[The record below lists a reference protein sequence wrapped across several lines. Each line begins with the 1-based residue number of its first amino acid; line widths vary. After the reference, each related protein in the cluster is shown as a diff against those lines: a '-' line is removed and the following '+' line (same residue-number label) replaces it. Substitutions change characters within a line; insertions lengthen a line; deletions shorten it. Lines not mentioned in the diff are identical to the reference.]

1 MERLDSDFLE
11 KLIIKGLMTD
21 KNFLVLVTSTFEP
34 NYFDDSSVSHIFKFC
49 RDYVNEYGEVP
60 QRDTVIN
67 SLPDD
72 FEKTDI
78 TEIFDEI
85 DTIDYDIARNYNH
98 LIDQTN
104 NYLKE
109 QAVKNAIIE
118 SVEIVEDI
126 ERRPEIREKIE
137 RALTKDIKI
146 DLGLDYFGD
155 LGDRL
160 RRIFTASDIRIPT
173 YYPQFDE
180 YINGGFPPFTLSVL
194 TARIHGFKSNTM
206 ANFAARQV
214 LHGHNVVIMTLEMAQ
229 DAFAQRFDSIYS
241 GLDINRIYVSNGYR
255 NNLTRKLAEIKALE
269 NRGSLFIKQF
279 PTGNASV
286 LEFTIYLRE
295 LLIRGIK
302 PSIIYVDYINLMKTA
317 YQVERNMYSAVKRI
331 SEELRALSF
340 AFEIPVVSVSQL
352 NREGSFVGFEEL
364 DFTYVA
370 ESLGLPATADFMAIL
385 GTDDDAM
392 VYANEILYKLVKNRL
407 GGRVG
412 EIGRLYY
419 DARSLRMYDST
430 ELDMWAADA
439 QESGDDRNLVPPPN
453 HREEANTTR
462 GRGRRN

>member
-11 KLIIKGLMTD
+11 KLIIKGMMTD
-21 KNFLVLVTSTFEP
+21 KNFLVLVTSVFEP
-34 NYFDDSSVSHIFKFC
+34 GYFDDSSISHIFKFC
-49 RDYVNEYGEVP
+49 RDYVSEYSEIP
-60 QRDTVIN
+60 QIETVIN
-67 SLPDD
+67 SLPDE
-72 FEKTDI
+72 FEQNDI
-78 TEIFDEI
+78 KEIFEEL

-98 LIDQTN
+98 LVDQTN
-104 NYLKE
+104 DYLKE

-118 SVEIVEDI
+118 SVDIVEDK
-126 ERRPEIREKIE
+126 ERRPEIRQKIE
-137 RALTKDIKI
+137 TALTKDIKI

-160 RRIFTASDIRIPT
+160 TRIFTASDIRIPT

-214 LHGHNVVIMTLEMAQ
+214 LHGHNVVLMTLEMAQ
-229 DAFAQRFDSIYS
+229 DAFAQRFDSIYT
-241 GLDINRIYVSNGYR
+241 GLDINRIYVSNTHKNR
-255 NNLTRKLAEIKALE
+255 LTRKLAEVKAQE
-269 NRGSLFIKQF
+269 GRGTLLIKQF
-279 PTGNASV
+279 PTGQASV
-286 LEFTIYLRE
+286 LDFTIYLRE
-295 LLIRGIK
+295 LLIRGIM

-331 SEELRALSF
+331 AEELRALSF

-364 DFTYVA
+364 DFTYIA
-370 ESLGLPATADFMAIL
+370 ESLGLPATADFMAIM

-392 VYANEILYKLVKNRL
+392 VYQNELLYKIVKNRL

-412 EIGRLYY
+412 EVDRLYY
-419 DARSLRMYDST
+419 DSRSLKMYDST
-430 ELDMWAADA
+430 ELDLWNQDA
-439 QESGDDRNLVPPPN
+439 TTSGDSRDIAPPPN
-453 HREEANTTR
+453 HREEANRT
-462 GRGRRN
+462 RGRRNR

>member
-11 KLIIKGLMTD
+11 KLIIKGMMTD
-21 KNFLVLVTSTFEP
+21 KNFLVLVTSVFEP
-34 NYFDDSSVSHIFKFC
+34 GYFDDSSISHIFKFC
-49 RDYVNEYGEVP
+49 RDYVSEYSEIP
-60 QRDTVIN
+60 QIETVIN
-67 SLPDD
+67 SLPDE
-72 FEKTDI
+72 FEQNDI
-78 TEIFDEI
+78 KEIFEEI

-98 LIDQTN
+98 LVDQTN
-104 NYLKE
+104 DYLKE

-118 SVEIVEDI
+118 SVDIVEDK
-126 ERRPEIREKIE
+126 ERRPEIRQKIE
-137 RALTKDIKI
+137 TALTKDIKI

-160 RRIFTASDIRIPT
+160 TRIFTASDIRIPT

-214 LHGHNVVIMTLEMAQ
+214 LHGHNVVLMTLEMAQ
-229 DAFAQRFDSIYS
+229 DAFAQRFDSIYT
-241 GLDINRIYVSNGYR
+241 GLDINRIYVSNTHKNR
-255 NNLTRKLAEIKALE
+255 LTRKLAEVKAQE
-269 NRGSLFIKQF
+269 GRGTLLIKQF
-279 PTGNASV
+279 PTGQASV
-286 LEFTIYLRE
+286 LDFTIYLRE
-295 LLIRGIK
+295 LLIRGIL

-331 SEELRALSF
+331 AEELRALSF

-364 DFTYVA
+364 DFTYIA
-370 ESLGLPATADFMAIL
+370 ESLGLPATADFMAIM

-392 VYANEILYKLVKNRL
+392 VYQNELLYKIVKNRL

-412 EIGRLYY
+412 EVDRLYY
-419 DARSLRMYDST
+419 DSRSLKMYDST
-430 ELDMWAADA
+430 ELDLWNQDA
-439 QESGDDRNLVPPPN
+439 TTSGDSRDIAPPPN
-453 HREEANTTR
+453 HREEANRT
-462 GRGRRN
+462 RGRRNR

>member
-1 MERLDSDFLE
+1 LERLDSDFLE

-21 KNFLVLVTSTFEP
+21 KNFLVLVTATFEP
-34 NYFDDSSVSHIFKFC
+34 NYFDDTSVSHIFKFC
-49 RDYVNEYGEVP
+49 RDYVAEYSEIP
-60 QRDTVIN
+60 QRDAVIN

-72 FEKTDI
+72 FEQTDI
-78 TEIFDEI
+78 QEIFDEI

-118 SVEIVEDI
+118 SVDIVENV
-126 ERRPEIREKIE
+126 ERRPEIRQKIE
-137 RALTKDIKI
+137 DALTKDIKI

-180 YINGGFPPFTLSVL
+180 YLNGGFPPFTLSVL

-214 LHGHNVVIMTLEMAQ
+214 LHGHNVVVMTLEMSQ
-229 DAFAQRFDSIYS
+229 DAFAQRFDSIYT
-241 GLDINRIYVSNGYR
+241 GLDINRMYVSNTFR
-255 NNLTRKLAEIKALE
+255 NRLARSLAEVKE
-269 NRGSLFIKQF
+269 QEGRGSLFIKQF
-279 PTGNASV
+279 PTGDASV
-286 LEFTIYLRE
+286 LEFTVYLRE

-302 PSIIYVDYINLMKTA
+302 PSIIYIDYINLMKTA

-331 SEELRALSF
+331 AEELRALSF
-340 AFEIPVVSVSQL
+340 AFETPVVSVSQL

-364 DFTYVA
+364 DFTYIA
-370 ESLGLPATADFMAIL
+370 ESLGLPATADFMAIM

-392 VYANEILYKLVKNRL
+392 TYQNELLYKLVKNRL

-412 EIGRLYY
+412 EVDRLYY
-419 DARSLRMYDST
+419 DSRSLRMYDST
-430 ELDMWAADA
+430 ELDMWSQDA
-439 QESGDDRNLVPPPN
+439 QTSGDARELVPPPN
-453 HREEANTTR
+453 HREEANNTR
-462 GRGRRN
+462 GRRR